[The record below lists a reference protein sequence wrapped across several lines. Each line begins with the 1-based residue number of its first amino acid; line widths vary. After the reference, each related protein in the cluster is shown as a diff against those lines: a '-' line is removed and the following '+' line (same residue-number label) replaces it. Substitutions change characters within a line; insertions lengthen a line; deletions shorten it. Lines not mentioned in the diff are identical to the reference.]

1 MSTTDPTA
9 APRLRLLSLGAGVQ
23 SSALLL
29 LAAHGALRFDYA
41 LFADTGWEPQP
52 VYAHLR
58 RMEAI
63 AASAGIPVLHVAAGN
78 IRNDALSTEH
88 RFASM
93 PLFTKGPDGQKG
105 MARRQCTS
113 EYKVRPLKKAARRL
127 LGYPHPTRVP
137 RGVYATQAIGISADE
152 VHRAKD
158 ADVAYLHNTFP
169 LLDIGWT
176 RRDCRAYLAAHGLGD
191 TPRSACI
198 GCPYRSNASWR
209 ELKAADPAGFAD
221 AVAFD
226 AAIRHGHP
234 AAATPGMPPRRTY
247 YLHRDR
253 IPLAEVDLGTDAG
266 PEPPGCSPWACRGD
280 DETGGRQ

>member
-1 MSTTDPTA
+1 
-9 APRLRLLSLGAGVQ
+9 
-23 SSALLL
+23 
-29 LAAHGALRFDYA
+29 
-41 LFADTGWEPQP
+41 
-52 VYAHLR
+52 
-58 RMEAI
+58 
-63 AASAGIPVLHVAAGN
+63 
-78 IRNDALSTEH
+78 
-88 RFASM
+88 
-93 PLFTKGPDGQKG
+93 
-105 MARRQCTS
+105 
-113 EYKVRPLKKAARRL
+113 
-127 LGYPHPTRVP
+127 
-137 RGVYATQAIGISADE
+137 DE

-280 DETGGRQ
+280 AETGGRQCGRATARATAYRPRRLFLLGRRPRSCCWCRWVLPRRGCSSRCGTATSGRPGGTSSAWGSAMPVGCWWRWRSWAARSRALWTTGGARR